1 MANLKYFR
9 REVKI
14 NFAQTLCRF
23 EGINLTDIQ
32 AEKLLNNDNFAMLDF
47 PEDESL
53 IINNVINTLNY
64 MESLNLSK
72 QNIDLNLYIQLN
84 SFLAKDQA
92 LFTGDLRNG
101 LCSIPCI
108 GQIPVPSQESVQNE
122 ICKLNNVTKN
132 DFKTVVSECFC
143 NLSKMQPFWDG
154 NKRTTLFLCNAQLI
168 KNDFELLIIKKDS
181 YAAFEEHLTAFYTEN
196 DKTIVDFLA
205 QNCFIKT
212 KTVVIDNSVYNS
224 RNESRE
230 RSEFKQYFSI
240 PLCDKDEAKMLGAK
254 WDRKIKHWYAPEGT
268 DLKPFIKKGWKRLSD
283 EEIVAITKAR
293 EETNELRRSLK
304 LKLSSKKDT
313 HQELSITK
321 PKRSRGR

>member
-1 MANLKYFR
+1 MANLKDFR

-32 AEKLLNNDNFAMLDF
+32 TEKLLNNDNFAMLDF

-196 DKTIVDFLA
+196 DKTIIDFLA

-240 PLCDKDEAKMLGAK
+240 PLCDKDEAKRFGAK

-283 EEIVAITKAR
+283 EEIVAVTKAR

-304 LKLSSKKDT
+304 SKLSSKKDS

>member
-1 MANLKYFR
+1 M
-9 REVKI
+9 
-14 NFAQTLCRF
+14 
-23 EGINLTDIQ
+23 
-32 AEKLLNNDNFAMLDF
+32 
-47 PEDESL
+47 
-53 IINNVINTLNY
+53 INTLNY

-122 ICKLNNVTKN
+122 ICKLNNVTIN

-181 YAAFEEHLTAFYTEN
+181 YATFEEHLTAFYTEN
-196 DKTIVDFLA
+196 DKSIIDFLA

-212 KTVVIDNSVYNS
+212 KL
-224 RNESRE
+224 E
-230 RSEFKQYFSI
+230 K
-240 PLCDKDEAKMLGAK
+240 
-254 WDRKIKHWYAPEGT
+254 KH
-268 DLKPFIKKGWKRLSD
+268 IHHR
-283 EEIVAITKAR
+283 
-293 EETNELRRSLK
+293 
-304 LKLSSKKDT
+304 
-313 HQELSITK
+313 
-321 PKRSRGR
+321 